1 MTTNLT
7 RRLRKGVWATFNSTT
22 HTQPRVPVTESH
34 THGQHTQTTHTI
46 TCAHVFSELFESL
59 TDTALIIT
67 LCVCEV
73 RSYNRYHNKL
83 LLRAEIWE
91 ECPCHKLLSNH
102 LNSENQKE
110 KETWFNIWFRAHTI
124 PRPESKQ
131 HQIWQQIRA
140 DRENAER
147 NYVCNKNRVSCYL
160 PSVFFFPHFF

>member
-1 MTTNLT
+1 M
-7 RRLRKGVWATFNSTT
+7 R
-22 HTQPRVPVTESH
+22 
-34 THGQHTQTTHTI
+34 
-46 TCAHVFSELFESL
+46 
-59 TDTALIIT
+59 
-67 LCVCEV
+67 V

-160 PSVFFFPHFF
+160 PSVFFFSTLLLNAPLTNCLTLIAISSLYKILYFRLNWAIYNFIFEGQCTIFKKKDKYILIYTADKLTFTLCIL